1 MAWFNWYMKRMK
13 LTRDLQD
20 TGPVRGGLEY
30 QDKQRRR
37 VCLCACVYMRERKGD
52 TTLYPMLQFSSV
64 AQSCLTLCDP
74 MNRSTPGLPVPHLP
88 SIIQSSIYLLW
99 FSCQVMSDSCNTM
112 DCSPSGSSVHWISQ
126 ARILEWVAIVCA

>member
-1 MAWFNWYMKRMK
+1 MDYCCAAKCLSYAYVYNLLHTCRIHTHTLFPIMLYHRTLNIVPCAVQE
-13 LTRDLQD
+13 DL
-20 TGPVRGGLEY
+20 VIHSLS
-30 QDKQRRR
+30 
-37 VCLCACVYMRERKGD
+37 V
-52 TTLYPMLQFSSV
+52 QFSSV
-64 AQSCLTLCDP
+64 AQSCPTLRDP

-126 ARILEWVAIVCA
+126 ARILEWVAIVCV